1 MGIIELARN
10 FLKERLGLLLLTTK
24 DEKEKL
30 KKVYPD

>member
-24 DEKEKL
+24 GEKEKL